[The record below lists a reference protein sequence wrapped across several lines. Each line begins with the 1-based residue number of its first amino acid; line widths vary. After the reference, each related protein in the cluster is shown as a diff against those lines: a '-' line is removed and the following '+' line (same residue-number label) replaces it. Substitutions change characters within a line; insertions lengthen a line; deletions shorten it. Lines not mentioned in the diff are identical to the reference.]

1 MNNKTSFFNNK
12 ISLKISIII
21 GALGCLFLYFYSPII
36 TSDVSLIPDLVYSED
51 DYHNDAARIYKDL
64 GMLAQRRNDF
74 SQALKLYQTSLD
86 HNPDSQELQ
95 DKLVIIYKILSQS
108 QSACNLEKPILSHL

>member
-1 MNNKTSFFNNK
+1 
-12 ISLKISIII
+12 
-21 GALGCLFLYFYSPII
+21 
-36 TSDVSLIPDLVYSED
+36 
-51 DYHNDAARIYKDL
+51 
-64 GMLAQRRNDF
+64 MLAQRRNDF